1 MRSDDLAPR
10 VVRHASPRGA
20 MPFTY
25 DWNDDRV
32 AEIAFDDGKANVM
45 STDWFREL
53 NGLLDRAEKDEA
65 VAVLFRGRTGMFSGG
80 LNMKWLPTL
89 SPEEGREL
97 VETFSSTM
105 LRVFELPIPTVA
117 AVTGHAVAGG
127 CVLSSACDQRFCID
141 GPYRIQMN
149 EVLVGMAMPTWAA
162 VICQGAW
169 PTPAANDLLLLG
181 RAFSPAEAVA
191 CGAFHAALPDEEALL
206 ERARNTAKAMAAV
219 GRGPYRTTKARLRGP
234 EIERARALVF
244 GE

>member
-1 MRSDDLAPR
+1 MSL
-10 VVRHASPRGA
+10 
-20 MPFTY
+20 TY
-25 DWNDDRV
+25 ELDGEANV

-45 STDWFREL
+45 STEWFREL

-65 VAVLFRGRTGMFSGG
+65 VAVLFRGRSGMFSGG

-97 VETFSSTM
+97 VDTFSSTM
-105 LRVFELPIPTVA
+105 LRVFGLPIPTVA

-127 CVLSSACDQRFCID
+127 CVLSSACDQRFCLE

-169 PTPAANDLLLLG
+169 PVPAVNDLLLLG
-181 RAFSPAEAVA
+181 RPFSPAEAVA
-191 CGAFHAALPDEEALL
+191 CGAFHAAEPSETALL
-206 ERARNTAKAMAAV
+206 ARARATAKAMARV
-219 GRGPYRTTKARLRGP
+219 GSGPYRNTKARLRGP

>member
-1 MRSDDLAPR
+1 MSFTFEL
-10 VVRHASPRGA
+10 SGA
-20 MPFTY
+20 K
-25 DWNDDRV
+25 V

-45 STDWFREL
+45 STAWFQEL
-53 NGLLDRAEKDEA
+53 NGLLDRAEKDAA
-65 VAVLFRGRTGMFSGG
+65 VAVLFRGRSGMFSGG
-80 LNMKWLPTL
+80 LDMKWLPTL
-89 SPEEGREL
+89 SPDEGREL
-97 VETFSSTM
+97 IDTFSSTM
-105 LRVFELPIPTVA
+105 LRVFGLPIPTVA

-127 CVLSSACDQRFCID
+127 CVLSSACDQRFCLE

-191 CGAFHAALPDEEALL
+191 CGAFHAAEPNEEALL
-206 ERARNTAKAMAAV
+206 ARARATAQAMAMI
-219 GRGPYRTTKARLRGP
+219 GSGPYRATKARLRGP